1 MLSDVW
7 LSIPFGRADT
17 ADVPSIGVSK
27 YARAVPIVSTVIS
40 PDLQL
45 IYGHVTSPPKP

>member
-7 LSIPFGRADT
+7 LSIPFGRADA

-27 YARAVPIVSTVIS
+27 YVPIVSTVIS
-40 PDLQL
+40 PDLRL